1 MSALAWERVS
11 LELRGRAIL
20 ADVDLTVAPGELVAL
35 VGPNGAGKS
44 MLLRCGVG
52 LERPTAGTVTL
63 GGEALVTLAPRARA
77 ARVAWL
83 PQSMSFQE
91 PLSVVEVVAS
101 ARYRFTERAR
111 DAAAAARRALADVGA
126 ADWAEQSILTLSG
139 GQRQRVALAAL
150 LAQETP
156 LVLLDEPANHL
167 DPLQQIECYRVL
179 GTLVRRGLAVVCVTH
194 DVNLLHHV
202 GTPPRVAGIADGRL
216 RFGVRYDDAELPAH
230 LAALFAV
237 RMDAL
242 HVDGRRVIVPGT

>member
-1 MSALAWERVS
+1 VSALVFDAVS
-11 LELRGRAIL
+11 LALRGRPIL
-20 ADVDLTVAPGELVAL
+20 TDVGLTVAAGELVAL

-52 LERPTAGTVTL
+52 LERPSAGRVTL
-63 GGEALVTLAPRARA
+63 GGHALDALTPRARA
-77 ARVAWL
+77 ACVAWL
-83 PQSMSFQE
+83 PQSMTFQE
-91 PLSVVEVVAS
+91 PLTVVEVVAS
-101 ARYRFTERAR
+101 ARYRFAERQR

-126 ADWAEQSILTLSG
+126 AAYAERSILTLSG

-202 GTPPRVAGIADGRL
+202 GAPPRVAGLAGGRL
-216 RFGVRYDDAELPAH
+216 RVGVPYHDPDLPGH
-230 LAALFAV
+230 LAALFEV
-237 RMDAL
+237 RMDAIR
-242 HVDGRRVIVPGT
+242 VDGRRVIVPGS